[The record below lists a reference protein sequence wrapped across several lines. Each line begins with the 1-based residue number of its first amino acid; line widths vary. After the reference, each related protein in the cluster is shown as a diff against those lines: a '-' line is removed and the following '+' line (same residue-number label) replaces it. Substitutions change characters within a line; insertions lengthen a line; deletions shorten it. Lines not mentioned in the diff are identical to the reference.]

1 MAELSNHHRDTL
13 AEIFDHQGGGNVE
26 WRKVHSLLE
35 AIGTV
40 TEEHNGKLKVEIGP
54 ETEVLTPPSDKDIDD
69 RRPAPDAEPG
79 RLRAGLGR
87 GR

>member
-1 MAELSNHHRDTL
+1 MAERSNHHRDTL

-40 TEEHNGKLKVEIGP
+40 TEEHNGKLKVEIGR
-54 ETEVLTPPSDKDIDD
+54 ETEVLTRPGTRTSTA
-69 RRPAPDAEPG
+69 RRSSTC
-79 RLRAGLGR
+79 AGC
-87 GR
+87 